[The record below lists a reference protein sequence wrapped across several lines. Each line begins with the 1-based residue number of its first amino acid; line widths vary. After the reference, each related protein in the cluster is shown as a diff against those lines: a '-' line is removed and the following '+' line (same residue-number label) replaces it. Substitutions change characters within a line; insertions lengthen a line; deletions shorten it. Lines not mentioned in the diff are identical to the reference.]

1 MSRDVSYSPLPTV
14 ETKLNGHVTQVYKE
28 EIRQVFCSTSQLVL
42 DGFDQ
47 HYQAFVHFPLT
58 SAVNKSQHTL
68 NQFLR
73 LLRIESGAAG

>member
-58 SAVNKSQHTL
+58 SAVNKSQ
-68 NQFLR
+68 Q
-73 LLRIESGAAG
+73 